1 MVVVVV
7 VIVTVVAVVV
17 VVVVGG
23 GGVVVVV
30 VVVVVIVIVVMVVV
44 VAAAAVVVV
53 VVVVV
58 LLAVLVVV
66 VVVVGVVVVAV
77 VGRCSN
83 VQSSIIRRDL
93 GSESG
98 IKQTRT
104 VRFVRSYSEL
114 SVVYSRRVFALSH
127 QSSENSECHTVSV
140 LRTVVSFF
148 VSLVRRCQVGLPRTS
163 RTQCPPPKR
172 CSLHLQVTRRTTRD
186 CRH

>member
-17 VVVVGG
+17 VVVGGG

-30 VVVVVIVIVVMVVV
+30 VVVVVIVIVVMVVAA
-44 VAAAAVVVV
+44 AAAAVVVV